1 MNNVDSLLNAR
12 KCLKESEDAELH
24 GDFALAD
31 AKAAVAVYWLNA
43 WRDELKRSMPYKGAD
58 CTEVM
63 AEAYRLDQIDA

>member
-24 GDFALAD
+24 GDMALAD
-31 AKAAVAVYWLNA
+31 AKAAVAVYWLGE
-43 WRDELKRSMPYKGAD
+43 WRKELKPYKGAD

-63 AEAYRLDQIDA
+63 AQAYRLDQIDA